1 MLAED
6 ESVVQHKENEPKIVT
21 TYDHK
26 LGHISNSDLTVG
38 AAATLTAAAMD
49 GPAALEAAFFAWG
62 AVAGGPI
69 GAAISGAAGL
79 LGATYF
85 VDLATKITGAVAQGK
100 GITWYSKWGFPP
112 ITAEIEDD

>member
-1 MLAED
+1 
-6 ESVVQHKENEPKIVT
+6 VVA
-21 TYDHK
+21 D
-26 LGHISNSDLTVG
+26 
-38 AAATLTAAAMD
+38 ACC
-49 GPAALEAAFFAWG
+49 AWG
-62 AVAGGPI
+62 DETGGPV